1 MGVRSVNVTLKTHSF
16 SFTRAWGWRGAVGAW
31 VSSTWGSGIKEMVK
45 ALGWLGGLEVTE
57 GGSPLLAGG
66 LIVWDGQGCAGW

>member
-1 MGVRSVNVTLKTHSF
+1 MGLEGS
-16 SFTRAWGWRGAVGAW
+16 AGAW
-31 VSSTWGSGIKEMVK
+31 VSSTWGSGIKEMVE
-45 ALGWLGGLEVTE
+45 ALGWLRGLEVTE